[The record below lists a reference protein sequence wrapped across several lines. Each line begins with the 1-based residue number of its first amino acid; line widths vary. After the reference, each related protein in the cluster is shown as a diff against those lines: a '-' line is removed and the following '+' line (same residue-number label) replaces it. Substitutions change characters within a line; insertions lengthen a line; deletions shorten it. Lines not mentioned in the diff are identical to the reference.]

1 MRKQATMRM
10 KSFLTRKTFDKASS
24 SVAVDDA
31 CQLNDNPDDPSNT
44 KQTEPDQEPTQKWHS
59 FLRIKKGAEDTE
71 SKDAM
76 NKPKYNDEVQRFM
89 DKFEESK
96 RTSPG
101 IKLKRTLRTL
111 SETKMASSAK
121 SWTSR
126 GKESLNMKKKS
137 NPKQDKS
144 ARLFESMNQGPMRKL
159 FQRFHTNK
167 KRGDPTMMKP
177 ETTTNGFDLPIVQTN
192 DTAMLEGLQ
201 VDTPPVPTLSRT
213 SSSASTVSAD
223 DSVDSRDQE
232 SKKPT
237 EPPTDGTVKSTSRPE
252 EDNRLDQ
259 HVVENLSHNH
269 SRVEEMV
276 SETDSDTDDDLD
288 SESEYSRPKDD
299 DHKQLRGD
307 ASLEE
312 EDDDDEPAMSDDSV
326 DEELQELVT
335 TSTDDDDDD
344 EEEANPSPV
353 RQEVITIETATSQNT
368 DSGAG
373 QEAILRHE
381 SSLEDE
387 DSSVE
392 KMEEGSQ
399 MDPDQETPVENVT
412 NPKANN
418 AQVTENREE
427 EETPSMV
434 HQSGLSE
441 RVSNIL
447 DEAADPDTEEIP
459 SMEEVTT
466 ASTSF
471 STTDTTARE
480 PPELI
485 KTDTEYSIAVHSMGS
500 MPSQRRLVIE
510 NAPSLMAAPSE
521 ATQATNH
528 ARGGVLN
535 KVLDSA
541 CAGWDCVNVMMDS
554 IDNMSQATPVNQFEL
569 SEQLEMGDFQSID
582 YYDDVKRKKR
592 AKSKMRQKGTR
603 RRPFPSA
610 LFPKATKEPATSD
623 RPGVLSES

>member
-10 KSFLTRKTFDKASS
+10 KSLLTRKTSDKASS

-31 CQLNDNPDDPSNT
+31 FPVNDNPDDPSNT

-76 NKPKYNDEVQRFM
+76 NKPIYNDEVQRFI

-96 RTSPG
+96 RTTPG

-121 SWTSR
+121 SWASR
-126 GKESLNMKKKS
+126 GKESLNRKES
-137 NPKQDKS
+137 NPKQDNS
-144 ARLFESMNQGPMRKL
+144 SRLFESMNQGPMHKL

-167 KRGDPTMMKP
+167 KRRDPTMMKP
-177 ETTTNGFDLPIVQTN
+177 ETSKGFDLPIVQTN
-192 DTAMLEGLQ
+192 DTTMFEGTP

-223 DSVDSRDQE
+223 DSVDSRDQKSE
-232 SKKPT
+232 KPT
-237 EPPTDGTVKSTSRPE
+237 EPPADGTVTSTARPE

-259 HVVENLSHNH
+259 HVEANLSHNH

-276 SETDSDTDDDLD
+276 SETDSDTDDDSD
-288 SESEYSRPKDD
+288 SDSEYSRPKDD
-299 DHKQLRGD
+299 GHEQLRGN

-312 EDDDDEPAMSDDSV
+312 EEDDDEPAMSDDSV
-326 DEELQELVT
+326 DDELQELVT

-392 KMEEGSQ
+392 EMEEGSQ

-447 DEAADPDTEEIP
+447 DEAADPDKEEIP

-471 STTDTTARE
+471 STTDTTVRE
-480 PPELI
+480 PPELH

-528 ARGGVLN
+528 ARGGVLTN
-535 KVLDSA
+535 VLDSA
-541 CAGWDCVNVMMDS
+541 CAGWGCVNVMMDS

-592 AKSKMRQKGTR
+592 AKSKMRQRGTR
-603 RRPFPSA
+603 RRPSRAPFSQKR
-610 LFPKATKEPATSD
+610 PKNPQPLIAPEFSQSNS
-623 RPGVLSES
+623 L